1 MKNYQKLEIGHKEF
15 FSNRLLKRTIL
26 GYGAI
31 AAVCY
36 IIFFLIMRS
45 VNLLH
50 VTELRFVNYAIFGFV
65 GYFALKELRKH
76 LNLNYFQDFGAAF
89 LTGIVS
95 FFFLA
100 IFLYVYLH
108 IDAGFSEYLTTH
120 VINGMNSTPSEIAII
135 LFFEGSAMSAIVTLC
150 VMQYFKRFL
159 DKE

>member
-1 MKNYQKLEIGHKEF
+1 MKNYQKLEIGQKEF
-15 FSNRLLKRTIL
+15 FSNRLLKKTIL
-26 GYGAI
+26 LHALL

-36 IIFFLIMRS
+36 IIFFLIMRA

-50 VTELRFVNYAIFGFV
+50 VTELRFVNYAIFGFA
-65 GYFALKELRKH
+65 GYMALKELRKH
-76 LNLNYFQDFGAAF
+76 ISLNYFQDFGAAF

-100 IFLYVYLH
+100 VFLYIYLH
-108 IDAGFSEYLTTH
+108 IDSGFSEYLTSH
-120 VINGMNSTPSEIAII
+120 VVNGMSSTPSEISII

-150 VMQYFKRFL
+150 IMQYFKRFM